1 MWFYVGLGMFAVGLT
16 LLSCFGITQEEH
28 KQGKP
33 YAASDRVG
41 SVLFV
46 LGCCITGATVVWW
59 FVQFL
64 VSLAQQLF
72 YGVEAAYAD
81 TPLEPCALVS
91 FSSALFFLLALLACF
106 RAEGQ
111 FRQYRR
117 TDHAHAR
124 RIRARHFHY
133 AGVLI
138 WCGQLALLSSVLLF
152 VLKRL

>member
-33 YAASDRVG
+33 YTTSDRVG
-41 SVLFV
+41 SLLF
-46 LGCCITGATVVWW
+46 LIGACITGATLVWW
-59 FVQFL
+59 FAQFL
-64 VSLAQQLF
+64 LSLAQQLF
-72 YGVEAAYAD
+72 YGVEAGYAD
-81 TPLEPCALVS
+81 TPLGRCALVS
-91 FSSALFFLLALLACF
+91 FSSALFFLLALLSCF

-111 FRQYRR
+111 FRQHRR
-117 TDHAHAR
+117 SDHARAR
-124 RIRARHFHY
+124 RIRTRHFHY

-138 WCGQLALLSSVLLF
+138 RYGQLALLSSVVLF